1 MRQIGIAPDYQLTKK
16 TTKGFALARA
26 IVTACAALLFAC
38 LPLRAQEAEKLSEFE
53 FELDAYYTSLGWYR
67 TLSSKPIENMG
78 KKTEWEIYRELLRKF
93 YPRTVVLEASI
104 NPLPCVGTFMKKQT
118 PDLYN
123 RLNTYHNLNMVEA
136 VTAGFEEPWA
146 LSLFL
151 GNVLEFESVN
161 KAYLGKR
168 HGYAGF
174 LASVGNFHIKQNEMI
189 QDNWIETELKLK
201 GEQMLSDRTLKWSF
215 RLGMKHHANP
225 YIEDSVYAGIRR
237 SRTDFKESKNLFI
250 HNTGIEYV
258 LDLSKSRMEPLRQ
271 LLLVEKKFPL
281 KDKRFAFTL
290 GLGLVWT
297 SSKKYTGPL
306 ADVGKA
312 GSNTEI
318 LIRPNIEF

>member
-1 MRQIGIAPDYQLTKK
+1 MNKK
-16 TTKGFALARA
+16 TPERQLARSRMMF
-26 IVTACAALLFAC
+26 VSCVLLFCAC
-38 LPLRAQEAEKLSEFE
+38 LPLRAEETEKLSEFE
-53 FELDAYYTSLGWYR
+53 LEVDAYYTSIGWYR
-67 TLSSKPIENMG
+67 TLTSKPIENMG
-78 KKTEWEIYRELLRKF
+78 KKNEWEIYRELLKKF
-93 YPRTVVLEASI
+93 YPRTVVVEVSV

-123 RLNTYHNLNMVEA
+123 RLNTINHMNLVES

-146 LSLFL
+146 ASLFL

-168 HGYAGF
+168 HGYAGL

-189 QDNWIETELKLK
+189 QDNWLETELKLK
-201 GEQMLSDRTLKWSF
+201 GEQLLSDRTLKWSF
-215 RLGMKHHANP
+215 RLGMKHHGNQN
-225 YIEDSVYAGIRR
+225 IEDSIYAGIRR
-237 SRTDFKESKNLFI
+237 SRTDFKDSSNLFI

-258 LDLSKSRMEPLRQ
+258 LDLSKSRLEPLRQ
-271 LLLVEKKFPL
+271 LLLAEKKFPL

-290 GLGLVWT
+290 GLGVMWT
-297 SSKKYTGPL
+297 SSKKYTGSL
-306 ADVGKA
+306 ADIGKP